1 MKQYLY
7 EITSQNK
14 NCDYGCSN
22 DESIFLIS
30 RNKYSFFE
38 FENICERA
46 KEMAWKTNEGVSPYF
61 LSKSLVENFPFDFV
75 NIETGYNIE

>member
-38 FENICERA
+38 FENICETVYEQYLDSIEEPDIWWLVNDELIKRGY
-46 KEMAWKTNEGVSPYF
+46 KEV
-61 LSKSLVENFPFDFV
+61 
-75 NIETGYNIE
+75 